1 MELIMKTLF
10 NIFTAANTKKLALAS
25 ALALVTASNAMAF
38 SETEFKSALK
48 QLIATPSVSQ
58 EQRVAAAVNAW
69 LNQDYIN
76 SLGQIEIDAASKAN
90 QTALN
95 SFSNLLKQEP
105 NNPLLLSYTGAAT
118 AKSSPEKFAKGEKNS
133 ALEDGTTM
141 VEQALQ
147 LADKADYRQ
156 AMHGSVPVA
165 LEVRFVAAS
174 TYLAVPKVMNRNQ
187 QGQQLL
193 KDVLE
198 AQQFAQSDLFFRGA
212 VWMRAASLAMEQ
224 QRPEDA
230 KNFLNEIVKHNAP
243 QARSASELL
252 QKLS

>member
-1 MELIMKTLF
+1 MKTLST
-10 NIFTAANTKKLALAS
+10 IFTAANTKKLALAS
-25 ALALVTASNAMAF
+25 ALALITASNAMAF
-38 SETEFKSALK
+38 SETEFRSALK
-48 QLIATPSVSQ
+48 QLIATPTVSQ
-58 EQRVAAAVNAW
+58 EQRVAASVTAW

-76 SLGQIEIDAASKAN
+76 SLGQIEIDAASKAS
-90 QTALN
+90 QTALS

-118 AKSSPEKFAKGEKNS
+118 AKSSLEKFVRGEKNN
-133 ALEDGTTM
+133 ALEDGTAM
-141 VEQALQ
+141 VEQALR
-147 LADKADYRQ
+147 LADEADKADYRQ

-224 QRPEDA
+224 QRPDDA
-230 KNFLNEIVKHNAP
+230 KNFLNEVVKHNAP